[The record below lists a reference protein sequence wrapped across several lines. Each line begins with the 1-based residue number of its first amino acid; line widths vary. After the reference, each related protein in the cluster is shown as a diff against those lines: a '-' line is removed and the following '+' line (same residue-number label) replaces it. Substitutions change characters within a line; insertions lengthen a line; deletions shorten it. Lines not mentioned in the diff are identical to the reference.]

1 MLEIEADGAT
11 ASGSARRRAEMG
23 PLAAPDRE
31 VLDSARS
38 RLDSRRA
45 ATGPGP
51 LLRRS
56 LEDIRAVDAVIQ
68 AVRHGAPRSPDLL
81 DAGAALVLL
90 CNLRLYLDRL
100 EADLLEVAR
109 HLEMSWDLIAAITGM
124 PAAVA
129 GDRRLALRSRPDP
142 R

>member
-1 MLEIEADGAT
+1 MLEMEADGQA
-11 ASGSARRRAEMG
+11 APGSARWPAGMG
-23 PLAAPDRE
+23 PVTAPDRE

-38 RLDSRRA
+38 RLDAQRA
-45 ATGPGP
+45 AAGPGP

-100 EADLLEVAR
+100 EAGLLDTAR
-109 HLEMSWDLIAAITGM
+109 QLQMSWDLIAAIMGR

-129 GDRRLALRSRPDP
+129 ADRRRALRSGPDP
-142 R
+142 Q

>member
-1 MLEIEADGAT
+1 MLEIDADSQA
-11 ASGSARRRAEMG
+11 ASGSARRRAELG
-23 PLAAPDRE
+23 ALTAPDRE

-38 RLDSRRA
+38 RLDSQRA
-45 ATGPGP
+45 AAGPGP

-100 EADLLEVAR
+100 EADLLDVAQQ
-109 HLEMSWDLIAAITGM
+109 LEMSWDLIAAIMGM

-129 GDRRLALRSRPDP
+129 GDRRRALRSRPDP
-142 R
+142 Q

>member
-1 MLEIEADGAT
+1 MLEMEADDRA
-11 ASGSARRRAEMG
+11 APGSARQLAGIG
-23 PLAAPDRE
+23 PVTGPDRE

-38 RLDSRRA
+38 RLDAQRA
-45 ATGPGP
+45 TAGPGP

-100 EADLLEVAR
+100 EADLLDTAR
-109 HLEMSWDLIAAITGM
+109 QLEMSWDLIAAITGV
-124 PAAVA
+124 PAAMA
-129 GDRRLALRSRPDP
+129 AERRRALRSRPDP
-142 R
+142 Q

>member
-1 MLEIEADGAT
+1 MLEMEADGPA
-11 ASGSARRRAEMG
+11 ASGSARWRAELG
-23 PLAAPDRE
+23 PLTAPDRE

-38 RLDSRRA
+38 RLDSQRA

-51 LLRRS
+51 QLRRS

-100 EADLLEVAR
+100 EADLLDVAR
-109 HLEMSWDLIAAITGM
+109 HLEMSWDLIAAITGV

-129 GDRRLALRSRPDP
+129 TDRRVALRSRPDP
-142 R
+142 Q

>member
-1 MLEIEADGAT
+1 MLEISAGAQT
-11 ASGSARRRAEMG
+11 APGSARRRAG
-23 PLAAPDRE
+23 VSPLTAPDRE

-38 RLDSRRA
+38 RLDSQRA
-45 ATGPGP
+45 AAGPGP

-100 EADLLEVAR
+100 EADLLDTAR
-109 HLEMSWDLIAAITGM
+109 QLEMSWDLIAAIMGM
-124 PAAVA
+124 PAAAA
-129 GDRRLALRSRPDP
+129 GDRRQALRSRPDP
-142 R
+142 Q

>member
-1 MLEIEADGAT
+1 MLEMEADSQA
-11 ASGSARRRAEMG
+11 ASGSARRPAGIG
-23 PLAAPDRE
+23 PVTAPDRE

-38 RLDSRRA
+38 RLDAQRA
-45 ATGPGP
+45 AAGPGP

-109 HLEMSWDLIAAITGM
+109 QLEMSWDLIAAIMGM

-129 GDRRLALRSRPDP
+129 ADRRDALRSGPDP
-142 R
+142 Q

>member
-1 MLEIEADGAT
+1 MLEMDADSQA
-11 ASGSARRRAEMG
+11 ASGSARRRAELG
-23 PLAAPDRE
+23 ALTAPDRE

-38 RLDSRRA
+38 RLDSQRA
-45 ATGPGP
+45 AAGRGP

-100 EADLLEVAR
+100 EADLLDVAQQ
-109 HLEMSWDLIAAITGM
+109 LEMSWDLIAAIMGM

-129 GDRRLALRSRPDP
+129 GDRRRALRSRPDP
-142 R
+142 Q